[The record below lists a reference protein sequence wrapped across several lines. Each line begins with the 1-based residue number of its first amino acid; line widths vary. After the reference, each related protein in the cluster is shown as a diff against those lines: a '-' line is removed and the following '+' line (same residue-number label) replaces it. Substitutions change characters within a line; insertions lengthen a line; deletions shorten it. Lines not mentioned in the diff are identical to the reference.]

1 MKTII
6 KLLIVLVIINALV
19 RAGIAASNY
28 YRLKDA
34 AQQIITFNPRT
45 APTELQTQIMNRARE
60 LEVPVA
66 PENISVQREG
76 PRTTADAKY
85 VQPVELFP
93 NYIYPVNLS
102 FRVEALSI
110 Q

>member
-6 KLLIVLVIINALV
+6 KLLIALVIINAAA
-19 RAGIAASNY
+19 RAGMAAWSY
-28 YRLKDA
+28 YQLKDA

-45 APTELQTQIMNRARE
+45 APIELHNQILGRARE
-60 LEVPVA
+60 LNVPLA
-66 PENISVQREG
+66 SENISVEREG
-76 PRTTADAKY
+76 TRTRADAAY

-93 NYIYPVNLS
+93 NYIYPMNLS
-102 FRVEALSI
+102 FRVEAFSI